1 MLRAICAAR
10 ALRRKR
16 NSVKAGGSS
25 SFRARRGMPFTRCS
39 RRSSLAR
46 SRIPLRAMAST
57 KRKEQ
62 PLHSLVAGAFAGA
75 VEGFA
80 TYPTEYVKTQAQFAV
95 ASGKRPPGLLDI
107 VRETLARSG
116 VRGLY
121 AGCS

>member
-1 MLRAICAAR
+1 LKLRRAAR
-10 ALRRKR
+10 
-16 NSVKAGGSS
+16 NSAKLACRAPEHHPAARLSEAGA
-25 SFRARRGMPFTRCS
+25 ARFFLAFLAS
-39 RRSSLAR
+39 RT
-46 SRIPLRAMAST
+46 PLHAMAST

-95 ASGKRPPGLLDI
+95 AAGKRPPGLLDI

-121 AGCS
+121 SGCS